1 MNTQPMS
8 LPDGAKYILEKYLS
22 VGHDAYI
29 VGGAVRNHLLGLPIY
44 DYDITTSATP
54 EETKELFSLDR
65 IVDTGIRHGTVTLVL
80 DDGQYEITTFR
91 TDGEYLDNRH
101 PSSICFSRSLDD
113 DLSRRDFTV
122 NAMCYNDAVGFVDR
136 FSGMADIRAGLIRA
150 VGEPAVRFSEDALRI
165 LRALRFASTLG
176 FRIEKETAAA
186 ILEKKELLSSVS
198 RERIFT
204 EWRKIL
210 EGSGAYDILKDYK
223 GVISVIIPELEGLEL
238 PQRDKFSSAEWYIRQ
253 LGLFLASSEDP
264 VSSFGAAM
272 RSLRADNFRIR
283 QGVAALSCLLSER
296 LDTTVEIKTAIYHFG
311 TDAVRDAISLG
322 ILTDRLS
329 AENMK
334 ALDSVIDSGEPT
346 SLSALEIDGREL
358 ISLGF
363 VGEAVGRALDRL
375 MLAVIRGECPN
386 KREALVEYIS
396 GEALR

>member
-1 MNTQPMS
+1 MNTQPMK
-8 LPDGAKYILEKYLS
+8 LPDGAKYILEKFLS
-22 VGHDAYI
+22 VGFDAYI

-65 IVDTGIRHGTVTLVL
+65 IVDTGIKHGTVTLVL

-122 NAMCYNDAVGFVDR
+122 NAMCYNDVAGFVDR
-136 FSGMADIRAGLIRA
+136 FSGMLDLGAGVIRA

-165 LRALRFASTLG
+165 LRALRFGSTLG

-186 ILEKKELLSSVS
+186 ILEKKELLTSVS
-198 RERIFT
+198 RERIYT

-210 EGSGAYDILKDYK
+210 EGSGAYEILSDYK
-223 GVISVIIPELEGLEL
+223 EVISIIIPELSGLAL
-238 PQRDKFSSAEWYIRQ
+238 PARERFLTAEWYIRQ

-264 VSSFGAAM
+264 VSSFGVAM
-272 RSLRADNFRIR
+272 RSLRADNFRIK
-283 QGVAALSCLLSER
+283 QGESALSALLSEW
-296 LDTTVEIKTAIYHFG
+296 LDTVVGIKTAIYHFG
-311 TDAVRDAISLG
+311 ADAVRDAISLG
-322 ILTDRLS
+322 ILTGRLNL
-329 AENMK
+329 ENMEVF
-334 ALDSVIDSGEPT
+334 ASVIDSGEPT
-346 SLSALEIDGREL
+346 SLAELAISGREL
-358 ISLGF
+358 VSLGF
-363 VGEAVGRALDRL
+363 SGNAVGRALDRL

-386 KREALVEYIS
+386 DRSALIEYII
-396 GEALR
+396 AIDL